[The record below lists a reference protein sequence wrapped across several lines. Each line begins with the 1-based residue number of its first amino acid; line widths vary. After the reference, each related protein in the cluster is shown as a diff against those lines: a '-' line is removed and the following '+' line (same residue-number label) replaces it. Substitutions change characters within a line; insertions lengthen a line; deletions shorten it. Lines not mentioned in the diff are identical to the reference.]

1 MEIFLLSL
9 LMTKHFVA
17 DYMLQTKEMI
27 AEKKHY
33 GYAGGIVHA
42 CCHALGTYI
51 ILTFFLSPIGAIIL
65 AILDGV
71 AHYHIDWVKSNV
83 WDNYNFNKS
92 DYMFWLVHGL
102 DQFLHFLTY
111 VLIVLIGV

>member
-1 MEIFLLSL
+1 MEIFLLTL

-27 AEKKHY
+27 TDKKHY
-33 GYAGGIVHA
+33 GAAGGVVHA
-42 CCHALGTYI
+42 SCHALGTYI
-51 ILTFFLSPIGAIIL
+51 ILTFFISPIGAIIL
-65 AILDGV
+65 GILDGI

-83 WDNYNFNKS
+83 WANYNFNKS